1 MQQSRQTEEISSS
14 TVKGNWTAT
23 TILINTLSH
32 ITSSKEKS
40 KILNHDWAERKTGNG
55 NYNVC
60 ACVLAYCLLYEALF
74 PLRTATLWRWRSFSG
89 LMTLRR
95 YSVRGS
101 LHLIGSP
108 RPIGSRWRVRQSSSP
123 LTPMTLARIT
133 VPCPEGYLGEGACW
147 PAPGG
152 QVFAHGAQPGSAQKR
167 DISPSYS
174 VPTTH
179 RRVHRGL
186 VQYGLSGS

>member
-123 LTPMTLARIT
+123 LTPMTVTSKDHCTLPR
-133 VPCPEGYLGEGACW
+133 GL
-147 PAPGG
+147 PGG
-152 QVFAHGAQPGSAQKR
+152 
-167 DISPSYS
+167 
-174 VPTTH
+174 
-179 RRVHRGL
+179 RGL
-186 VQYGLSGS
+186 LASAWWPGLCAWGPAGFSPKEGHQSILQCAHHSQEGS